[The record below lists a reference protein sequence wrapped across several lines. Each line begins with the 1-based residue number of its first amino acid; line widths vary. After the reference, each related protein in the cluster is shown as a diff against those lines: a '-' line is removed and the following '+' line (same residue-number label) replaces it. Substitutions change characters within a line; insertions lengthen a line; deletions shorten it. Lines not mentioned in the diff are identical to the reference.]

1 MFKKTL
7 AKIFAVSP
15 EVIDF
20 ISDSKKN
27 YIKRLWILLPLAAW
41 ASFFNVIN
49 PLFIK
54 WIIDSL
60 TQGWTSIGSI
70 QLNSVW
76 LVFLSIIVLLAV
88 LTLID
93 NIFSYLKGVLL
104 LRLNK
109 DTESFLEDKF
119 ANFLTQFDGAF
130 LSGENN
136 LRLIRNLQWNIGSN
150 QEKLILLAQKL
161 VETVIGLATLAF
173 VLPFIHPYLVIL
185 IFASVALDSL
195 LDYIQN
201 QAWRKY
207 ELLESRQNQQKL
219 QLSWRINSSF
229 NKLLENGWIGQIL
242 ATYRQRRSNWIE
254 TSVAQGKSDQLF
266 ILIKSFSNLSLNI
279 GSLVIAGW
287 LFSTGQIPIGTFV
300 VFELYISRVR
310 GQLQGI
316 GEIFRWIFELRFE
329 FFRYD
334 FLIHIKPKLDL
345 KINKKP
351 EFKSI
356 DSLTVSNL
364 NFTYPEFYVEE
375 KEYFNQ
381 MKSRILGVTKID
393 KKLKQQTSPSY
404 EEGVR
409 RTEGVMVNDT
419 LESQNNIFKRFFN
432 YLRNKISHQSL
443 SVWRRRNLEKELT
456 ELENMFSNSGQ
467 NKIIL
472 DDLSYT
478 FKKGQIHAIVGY
490 NGAGKT
496 TLTKLIKRT
505 IDPSSGE
512 ILINNTSLKTI
523 EPNFW
528 KSYIA
533 AIEQENFLWES
544 LTVRENLLL
553 GLSSLEASKITDIML
568 FKIINKVGLKD
579 KITTLDLIIGENL
592 ELSGGQKQLLE
603 IARVIIQQKPILIL
617 DEGTNQLDAE
627 KEQLVLNLL
636 QEIKK
641 QAIIIFITHRMT
653 TTKKCDQILV
663 LQNGKIAATGTPD
676 ELLAKNQSNLFKSF
690 WETQVNV

>member
-1 MFKKTL
+1 MFQKLL

-15 EVIDF
+15 DVITF

-27 YIKRLWILLPLAAW
+27 YTKRLWILLPLAGW

-54 WIIDSL
+54 WTIDSL
-60 TQGWTSIGSI
+60 TQGWTNLSFI

-76 LVFLSIIVLLAV
+76 LVFVFIVASLGV

-93 NIFSYLKGVLL
+93 NIFNYIKGVLL

-119 ANFLTQFDGAF
+119 ANFLTRFDGAF

-136 LRLIRNLQWNIGSN
+136 LRLIRNLQWGIGAN
-150 QEKLILLAQKL
+150 QEKIISLAQKL
-161 VETVIGLATLAF
+161 VETSIGLVTLAF
-173 VLPFIHPYLVIL
+173 VLPLIHPILVVLIFSSVIL
-185 IFASVALDSL
+185 DGI
-195 LDYIQN
+195 LDYFQN
-201 QAWRKY
+201 QIWRKY
-207 ELLESRQNQQKL
+207 ELLESREREQKF
-219 QLSWRINSSF
+219 QLSWRITSYF
-229 NKLLENGWIGQIL
+229 NKLLENGWIQQIL
-242 ATYRQRRSNWIE
+242 TTYRIRRSKWIE

-266 ILIKSFSNLSLNI
+266 ILFKSFSGLALNLASLI
-279 GSLVIAGW
+279 IAGY

-329 FFRYD
+329 LFRYD
-334 FLIHIKPKLDL
+334 FLIHIQPKLDF
-345 KINKKP
+345 KIQDKP
-351 EFKSI
+351 KFKTI
-356 DSLTVSNL
+356 DNLTISKL
-364 NFTYPEFYVEE
+364 NFTYPEFYKEE

-381 MKSRILGVTKID
+381 MKSRILGVTAID
-393 KKLKQQTSPSY
+393 KKLQAKSS
-404 EEGVR
+404 
-409 RTEGVMVNDT
+409 NNKIK
-419 LESQNNIFKRFFN
+419 SQILVKKDSELNPFFRFIN

-443 SVWRRRNLEKELT
+443 SVWRRKSLEKELK
-456 ELENMFSNSGQ
+456 ELEKMFTNAGT
-467 NKIIL
+467 NKTVLEDIN
-472 DDLSYT
+472 YT
-478 FKKGQIHAIVGY
+478 FKKGQIYGLVGY

-505 IDPSSGE
+505 IDPSSGQ
-512 ILINNTSLKTI
+512 ILVNNTELKHI

-528 KSYIA
+528 KNYLA

-544 LTVRENLLL
+544 LTVKENLLL
-553 GLSSLEASKITDIML
+553 GLTAAESQKIADKQL
-568 FKIINKVGLKD
+568 HKIIKQVGLAD
-579 KITTLDLIIGENL
+579 KISDLNLIIGENL

-603 IARVIIQQKPILIL
+603 IARVILQQKPILIL

-627 KEQLVLNLL
+627 KEQLVLDLL
-636 QEIKK
+636 QQAKK
-641 QAIIIFITHRMT
+641 QAIVIFITHRMT

-663 LQNGKIAATGTPD
+663 LENGQITATGTP
-676 ELLAKNQSNLFKSF
+676 EQLLEAKQKNLFKTF
-690 WETQVNV
+690 WETQVQK